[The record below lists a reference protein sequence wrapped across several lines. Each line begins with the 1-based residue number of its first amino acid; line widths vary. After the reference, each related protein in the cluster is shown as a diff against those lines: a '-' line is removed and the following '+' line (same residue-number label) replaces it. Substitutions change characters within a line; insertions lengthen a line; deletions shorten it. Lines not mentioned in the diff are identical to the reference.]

1 MRGDG
6 TMDDYIEDLKKYLLN
21 LIEEIQNIWVLEAM
35 VKYIERTRH
44 KAG

>member
-1 MRGDG
+1 
-6 TMDDYIEDLKKYLLN
+6 MDNYMEDLKNYLLN
-21 LIEEIQNIWVLEAM
+21 LIQEVQNIWVLEAM

>member
-1 MRGDG
+1 
-6 TMDDYIEDLKKYLLN
+6 MDNYIEDLKNYLLN
-21 LIEEIQNIWVLEAM
+21 LIQEVQNIRVLEAM